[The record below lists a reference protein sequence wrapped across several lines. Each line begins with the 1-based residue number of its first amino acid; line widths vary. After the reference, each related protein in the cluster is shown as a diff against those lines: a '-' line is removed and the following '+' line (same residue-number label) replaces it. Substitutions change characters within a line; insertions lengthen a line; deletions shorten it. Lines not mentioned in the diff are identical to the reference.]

1 MPRVQCTLVF
11 HPFSCLVVIQGGM
24 LLLPFQKKGRKGS
37 FLDFTYF
44 FVLYSNP
51 LSSQRPRV
59 LGPAPLHVLDIQ
71 KNSNNNK
78 KQKNIFSFLL
88 GKWESS
94 STDRAWIKS
103 HLSLANQEIVL
114 LLLHLSSL
122 SFGFNCLQNENPT
135 QSGKME
141 REIKCVH
148 ESAAWKKKIRSVTVS
163 GLAR

>member
-1 MPRVQCTLVF
+1 
-11 HPFSCLVVIQGGM
+11 M

-88 GKWESS
+88 GK
-94 STDRAWIKS
+94 
-103 HLSLANQEIVL
+103 
-114 LLLHLSSL
+114 
-122 SFGFNCLQNENPT
+122 
-135 QSGKME
+135 
-141 REIKCVH
+141 
-148 ESAAWKKKIRSVTVS
+148 
-163 GLAR
+163 